1 MTSQCGKATFCD
13 KELHSLNPP
22 EGSATLREKK
32 GLRIVKKRT
41 KHAVFLRYGVVL
53 WDYQIN
59 KFNLKGDLNANK

>member
-13 KELHSLNPP
+13 KELRSLNPP
-22 EGSATLREKK
+22 EGSVTLREKK

-41 KHAVFLRYGVVL
+41 KHAVLLRYGVIL

-59 KFNLKGDLNANK
+59 KWLNGEL

>member
-41 KHAVFLRYGVVL
+41 KHAVLLRYGV
-53 WDYQIN
+53 
-59 KFNLKGDLNANK
+59 

>member
-1 MTSQCGKATFCD
+1 
-13 KELHSLNPP
+13 
-22 EGSATLREKK
+22 ATLREKK

-41 KHAVFLRYGVVL
+41 KHAVLLRYGVVL

>member
-22 EGSATLREKK
+22 EDSTILREKK
-32 GLRIVKKRT
+32 CLRIVRKRT
-41 KHAVFLRYGVVL
+41 KHAVLLRYGVVL

-59 KFNLKGDLNANK
+59 KFNLKGE

>member
-41 KHAVFLRYGVVL
+41 KHAITSMNLLKKDLR
-53 WDYQIN
+53 
-59 KFNLKGDLNANK
+59 NLPLAKLVIA